1 MISEQKFLFYTKISS
16 NSSIIESL
24 LLAFFREWLL
34 EKNWPWSWNSEIF
47 YHIPALVLDESN
59 WLNVLSP
66 VQTNISAVWT
76 FFPARRPRQWTKKN
90 MLYHIRDGTYE
101 IKDLSSALLC
111 RVVSKMNEGTRGSNI
126 RGQIIV
132 IYASKANHFHLK
144 ILARKFKNVK
154 WKRWVRI
161 SSVILARKFKI

>member
-111 RVVSKMNEGTRGSNI
+111 VVSKMNEGTGGSN
-126 RGQIIV
+126 RGTNNC
-132 IYASKANHFHLK
+132 YLRERSEPFS
-144 ILARKFKNVK
+144 FKNFGAKIQKCEVEK
-154 WKRWVRI
+154 M
-161 SSVILARKFKI
+161 SSY